1 MLVPDLEG
9 GYTAYEIRYGD
20 DPFEDGVPF
29 YHTNENP
36 LAPGR
41 HTWLVNYA
49 ALDVGVSP
57 DWKDSNWKVETI
69 ILQKRNIENF
79 LPMQQLRIDDSW
91 KRPVLPPGPAPKR
104 TKTANPRVPEENQSG
119 GVPALEDGGGDGMCC
134 SY

>member
-49 ALDVGVSP
+49 KLDVGVSP
-57 DWKDSNWKVETI
+57 DWKDSNWKVNTI
-69 ILQKRNIENF
+69 ILQKRNIENV
-79 LPMQQLRIDDSW
+79 LPMQQL
-91 KRPVLPPGPAPKR
+91 PAAKR

-119 GVPALEDGGGDGMCC
+119 GDGMCC